1 MSYKQVARV
10 DDKLYCALCVMWTV
24 DRVDKL
30 YYAKKLKKM
39 SDAVTDI
46 LESPFIIWSCA
57 VYVGGKPLHLT
68 QVCKIR

>member
-1 MSYKQVARV
+1 
-10 DDKLYCALCVMWTV
+10 MWTV

-46 LESPFIIWSCA
+46 LESPFIMWSCA